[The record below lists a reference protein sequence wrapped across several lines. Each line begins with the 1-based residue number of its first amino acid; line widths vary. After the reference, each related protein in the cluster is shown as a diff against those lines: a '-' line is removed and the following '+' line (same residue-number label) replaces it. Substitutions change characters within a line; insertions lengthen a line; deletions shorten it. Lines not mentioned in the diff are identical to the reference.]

1 MNKPSSHDHLSPP
14 AAVSQA
20 EPEFQALVVS
30 ETRHRPNWYKLI
42 LFGVSLFLFV
52 LGIVLM
58 KEGAGGLTPF
68 VRDTLAVNNPVN
80 SMGFGWLFA
89 YLIMSGSPVAA
100 SALALYDNATL
111 DSLSTFSMI
120 TGSRLG
126 AGFIV
131 LFIGFIYILRGRDRA
146 TSLSMGLLT
155 FIITYTTYL
164 PGLFVGV
171 GLLKSGVLDSIR
183 PQSST
188 MLASITD
195 MIFDPVISI
204 CKAVLP
210 LWGIFLFGLFV
221 IIASFQLFDKCL
233 PTMTLKESQVGHTS
247 RLVYRPLVMFLLGAG
262 VTMISMSVSMSL
274 SILVPLSDRGFIRR
288 ENVIPYIMGAN
299 ITTFIDTLFAAI
311 LINNPGSITIVVA
324 EMLSISI
331 ISILILAFIYHPY
344 KKAMLNFV
352 NWVMERDK
360 NLFYFILLIFI
371 VPIILI
377 LL

>member
-14 AAVSQA
+14 AVVSPA

-331 ISILILAFIYHPY
+331 VSILILAFIYHPY

-371 VPIILI
+371 VP
-377 LL
+377 